1 MIPWDEL
8 IARAEQVCRPRFL
21 SSSSEAGAV
30 AAAIL
35 TDRGNC
41 YTGVCIDTPCSM
53 GFCAEHAAAAAM
65 ITAGENRIVGVVAV
79 HREEDGSVTI
89 IPPCGRCREFLCSC
103 TTTTIWRRSD
113 STTGR
118 LRSMSCFRSAGNRG
132 RIDG

>member
-1 MIPWDEL
+1 MIPWNEL

-41 YTGVCIDTPCSM
+41 YTG
-53 GFCAEHAAAAAM
+53 
-65 ITAGENRIVGVVAV
+65 
-79 HREEDGSVTI
+79 
-89 IPPCGRCREFLCSC
+89 

>member
-1 MIPWDEL
+1 MIPWGEL

-89 IPPCGRCREFLCSC
+89 IPPCGRCREFLCQLH
-103 TTTTIWRRSD
+103 D
-113 STTGR
+113 DNHLAQVR
-118 LRSMSCFRSAGNRG
+118 LNDRTVTLDELLPFRWK
-132 RIDG
+132 